1 MPLFRT
7 ARPNSLGASIQNL
20 IGQGGGQGAL
30 SDLYAESMAAKVAHD
45 WSAAEKL
52 RAEAEAGRASLAART
67 NPAIAEQ
74 FATQAAGLDIPSGRR
89 LGAHLRG
96 DMEQPSGA
104 DIEDAGAAG
113 VEARP
118 YVTGAPVLEPGQ
130 RERFQNA
137 IGATIANVLATGK
150 TNAEQLAHAPR
161 RIAEASAIAKAAA
174 AADRGDVTKTNLY
187 SAGVVQGK
195 ELTPFK
201 TDARGIVTD
210 EYTGAL
216 NEGGQYAAIAR
227 KAEQA
232 LERQR
237 GAAAG
242 EHAAKAADIRA
253 GTSHAPVVTI
263 KKDAQGNDMIG
274 SDGKP
279 VLEYSWRRDTQGRA
293 PAPGSSPA
301 GGRGGQRTFAPEQ
314 IQRWIDG
321 AVKDEFNIRS
331 RAHAAL
337 SYKERLNKPAPNLD
351 DVRAEVEQ
359 RYKRGEIAPKP
370 DQIPP
375 ADYPNAKW
383 NAGRGVWTV
392 NVDGREMAVVE

>member
-30 SDLYAESMAAKVAHD
+30 SELYGESMAAKIAHD

-232 LERQR
+232 LGAQR
-237 GAAAG
+237 GAAAA
-242 EHAAKAADIRA
+242 EHAAKTGDIKG
-253 GTSHAPVVTI
+253 GTSHPMVAVI

-279 VLEYSWRRDTQGRA
+279 VLEYVPRTQLQGRT
-293 PAPGSSPA
+293 PVPGSSA
-301 GGRGGQRTFAPEQ
+301 AGQRGANETEA
-314 IQRWIDG
+314 QRKNRESLAKINEERALVLKADRIRQEKRL
-321 AVKDEFNIRS
+321 VERKFN
-331 RAHAAL
+331 
-337 SYKERLNKPAPNLD
+337 
-351 DVRAEVEQ
+351 Q
-359 RYKRGEIAPKP
+359 
-370 DQIPP
+370 DQTMTGKLLG
-375 ADYPNAKW
+375 DY
-383 NAGRGVWTV
+383 
-392 NVDGREMAVVE
+392 VDGKGFAVMTPDRRVVGYYNK